1 MSADLEHIKQVY
13 AEADCL
19 YTEAEV
25 EAAIERMGQ
34 AITAELANSNPLVYC
49 IMNGG
54 LVVSGKL
61 LTKLNFPLEVD
72 YIHATRYRQETT
84 GGELDWKVRP
94 NTSMQDRTVL
104 ILDDILDE
112 GHTLAAIVEFCKAQ
126 GAKDVQTAVLVE
138 KKHDR
143 KGVDLNSDYIGLQ
156 IEDRYIFGYGMDYKS
171 YWRNAPG
178 IFALKG
184 H

>member
-72 YIHATRYRQETT
+72 YIHATRYRNETT
-84 GGELDWKVRP
+84 GGELDWKVHP
-94 NTSMQDRTVL
+94 STSMQDRTVL

-126 GAKDVQTAVLVE
+126 GAKAVQTAVLVE

-143 KGVDLNSDYIGLQ
+143 KAVELESDFIGLQ